1 MRAYRLDRIAS
12 TIREVVSDALQHRLN
27 DPRIAPLTSVT
38 RVEVSGDLMHA
49 KVHVSVMGSEGEK
62 RRTMGGLH
70 HCTHYIQSLLAK
82 QLSTRHCPKLKF
94 VLDPSIQKA
103 LETNRIIDR
112 TMAEYAETD
121 ESAEAAEAAAE
132 TESVDPPGEPE

>member
-62 RRTMGGLH
+62 RRTMSGLH

-82 QLSTRHCPKLKF
+82 QLSTRHCPRLKF

-121 ESAEAAEAAAE
+121 ESAEAAAE
-132 TESVDPPGEPE
+132 TESADPPGEPE